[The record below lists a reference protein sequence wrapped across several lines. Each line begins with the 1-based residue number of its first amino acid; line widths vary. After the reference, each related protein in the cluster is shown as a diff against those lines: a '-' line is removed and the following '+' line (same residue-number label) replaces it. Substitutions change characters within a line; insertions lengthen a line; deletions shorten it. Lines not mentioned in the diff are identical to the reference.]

1 MPTSEVSGASNSGY
15 HYERTYTL
23 EAPSKEL
30 TTTDFMKLL
39 AAQLRYQDMTNPMSN
54 SEMMS
59 TMTQMSSISAMNSMT
74 QSVTN
79 MTGATNDVLMVNM
92 TSYATGMM
100 GKEVTI
106 ALVDDDGKATGEK
119 ITGTVEGV
127 SLFEG
132 TPMVYVDG
140 KGYQLSQFM
149 SIGEVKDK
157 EEDDDKVE
165 GGQDNSGNES
175 TEGNQNQEVS
185 QA

>member
-1 MPTSEVSGASNSGY
+1 MPTSGVSGASNSGY
-15 HYERTYTL
+15 HYERSYVL

-39 AAQLRYQDMTNPMSN
+39 AAQLRYQEMTNPMSN

-79 MTGATNDVLMVNM
+79 MTGATNDVLTVNM

-119 ITGTVEGV
+119 VTGTVEGV

-140 KGYQLSQFM
+140 KGYQLSQVM
-149 SIGEVKDK
+149 SIGEVK
-157 EEDDDKVE
+157 
-165 GGQDNSGNES
+165 ES
-175 TEGNQNQEVS
+175 TEGDDKTDQDQNGGSDESTQGNQNQVVS
-185 QA
+185 QP

>member
-1 MPTSEVSGASNSGY
+1 MPTSGVSGTSSEY
-15 HYERTYTL
+15 QYQRSYTL
-23 EAPSKEL
+23 EAPSREL

-74 QSVTN
+74 QSVTD
-79 MTGATNDVLMVNM
+79 MTGATNDVLTVNM

-119 ITGTVEGV
+119 VTGMVEGV

-140 KGYQLSQFM
+140 KGYQLSQVM
-149 SIGEVKDK
+149 SIGEVKDSS
-157 EEDDDKVE
+157 DGDDKVD
-165 GGQDNSGNES
+165 GSQDNGNNEGA
-175 TEGNQNQEVS
+175 EGNQNQEVS